1 MIARDV
7 IELYTGLHA
16 VGIVIW
22 LDGGWG
28 VDALLHV
35 QTRSHADVDVIVQKK
50 DVDELRIFFE
60 EKGYTNVPRD
70 DTSLWNFVLG
80 DQRERL
86 VDVHVIEFDTIG
98 NGIYGPKEKGVM
110 YPASSFTAIG
120 KIEGISVQC
129 LSAEYQIESH
139 SGYALQQ
146 KDFQDV
152 NALCEKFGIPL
163 PKEYRS
169 FR

>member
-1 MIARDV
+1 MKARDV
-7 IELYTGLHA
+7 IELYTGLYA
-16 VGIVIW
+16 ARVSIW

-35 QTRSHADVDVIVQKK
+35 QTRSHADVDIIVQKK
-50 DVDELRIFFE
+50 DVDTLRIFFE
-60 EKGYTNVPRD
+60 EKGYTDVPRD
-70 DTSLWNFVLG
+70 DTSSWNFVLG
-80 DQRERL
+80 DQMEHL
-86 VDVHVIEFDTIG
+86 VDVHVIEFDNAG
-98 NGIYGPKEKGVM
+98 NGIYGLKEKGVM
-110 YPASSFTAIG
+110 YPASSFAAIG
-120 KIEGISVQC
+120 KIESISVRC

-139 SGYALQQ
+139 NGYALQR

-163 PKEYRS
+163 PKEYSS